1 MSNTVIQLKYS
12 NVTNTPPTLNIA
24 EPAYSNVSN
33 ILWINDGS
41 GVVAI
46 GGKYYTTI
54 IDASTPTAT
63 ANTIVLRDSLSN
75 FSANTITANLT
86 GKFTNARTI
95 SLSGDA
101 NGSISFDGSQNVD
114 IAVDLTASGVT
125 PGNYGSTTKI
135 PTFTVDLDGR
145 ISSAAN
151 VDVATTFAFQADS
164 GSGSLD
170 LLTDT
175 FITTGGDGITTT
187 AYNGNNTIIIDVD
200 STVVKT
206 DRASQTIN
214 GDIAISGNLIIHGN
228 TLTQDVQTLNITD
241 PIIYLAANNYYS
253 DAVDIG
259 FAGNYFDGST
269 QRHTGLVRH
278 STDGKLYAFTNYTP
292 EPNNNIIDITHSSF
306 SKAVLVTDIQSGN
319 VSSLFSAIDVT
330 DGGTGF
336 RTANTGDLIYGTGSN
351 SFGKLLKPSSDS
363 YLKMGSSG
371 TPTWVDTIAVTDGGT
386 GNTTFTVNHVILGNG
401 TNPLTTVGSSTEGH
415 LLTINSSGAPVFQHL
430 NGGSF

>member
-175 FITTGGDGITTT
+175 LITTGGDGITTT

>member
-175 FITTGGDGITTT
+175 LITTGGDGITTT

-386 GNTTFTVNHVILGNG
+386 GNTAFTVNHVILGNG

>member
-54 IDASTPTAT
+54 IDSSTPSAT
-63 ANTIVLRDSLSN
+63 ANTIVLRDSSSN

-175 FITTGGDGITTT
+175 LITTGGDGITTT

>member
-175 FITTGGDGITTT
+175 LITTGGDGITTT

-259 FAGNYFDGST
+259 FAGNYFDGSA

-278 STDGKLYAFTNYTP
+278 ANDGKLYAFTNYTP